1 MIEVL
6 DKGYVEL
13 IDVMGDEKRIA
24 NVARIS
30 YGKTEGK
37 YDEKLLKLLLRNGHM
52 SPFEQVQFT
61 FKVKC
66 PIFIA
71 RQFQRHRTGCLASET
86 TLVFDEPRAV
96 ELGTRKIRCMSVGD
110 FYNKWEN
117 GSISPKPLRKRQYDL
132 TKIDDN
138 KIYTIHEFCQQCNC
152 KDITT
157 RATIKRNHV
166 PIVSENPRKILG
178 KDLKECFKD
187 KTAKWTVD
195 LKSRLKAMNIRLY
208 DRQQDKVVYSHIK
221 DIWCSG
227 VKDIYKYTFENGYSI
242 NCTENHTFLTEKGEN
257 QIEICYKNQI
267 PIYTCSAKGV
277 SNETPIHYTEH
288 ELENE
293 VWKPVVNYEDKY
305 IVSNL
310 GRVKSLVNTHNRKLK
325 IPKLKKQSILNT
337 GYPVVSVSRNGKSW
351 AKPIHSL
358 VCEAFISCKKDKKMV
373 IRHLDGNKLNCRLS
387 NLSYD
392 NYKKNIA
399 DKITLNETAELRG
412 ILTKVVKKEFVRTD
426 KVYDLE
432 IEGNN
437 PYFITNEG
445 IVTHNSYNEQSRR
458 YTKKKWD
465 YYVPDL
471 NRLPNKNTNSLKLQ
485 KSIIGMYEFQIREYE
500 ELIKFGVLP
509 EVARCIMGT
518 GFYTTFF
525 FTVDLRNLL
534 HFLDLRTA
542 QDAQFEIREYAD
554 VLEYLVEEKFPNV
567 IQYWRENK

>member
-71 RQFQRHRTGCLASET
+71 RQFQRHRT
-86 TLVFDEPRAV
+86 
-96 ELGTRKIRCMSVGD
+96 
-110 FYNKWEN
+110 
-117 GSISPKPLRKRQYDL
+117 
-132 TKIDDN
+132 
-138 KIYTIHEFCQQCNC
+138 
-152 KDITT
+152 
-157 RATIKRNHV
+157 
-166 PIVSENPRKILG
+166 
-178 KDLKECFKD
+178 FK
-187 KTAKWTVD
+187 
-195 LKSRLKAMNIRLY
+195 
-208 DRQQDKVVYSHIK
+208 
-221 DIWCSG
+221 
-227 VKDIYKYTFENGYSI
+227 F
-242 NCTENHTFLTEKGEN
+242 
-257 QIEICYKNQI
+257 
-267 PIYTCSAKGV
+267 
-277 SNETPIHYTEH
+277 
-288 ELENE
+288 
-293 VWKPVVNYEDKY
+293 
-305 IVSNL
+305 
-310 GRVKSLVNTHNRKLK
+310 
-325 IPKLKKQSILNT
+325 
-337 GYPVVSVSRNGKSW
+337 
-351 AKPIHSL
+351 
-358 VCEAFISCKKDKKMV
+358 
-373 IRHLDGNKLNCRLS
+373 
-387 NLSYD
+387 
-392 NYKKNIA
+392 
-399 DKITLNETAELRG
+399 
-412 ILTKVVKKEFVRTD
+412 
-426 KVYDLE
+426 
-432 IEGNN
+432 
-437 PYFITNEG
+437 
-445 IVTHNSYNEQSRR
+445 NEQSRR

-471 NRLPNKNTNSLKLQ
+471 NRLPNKNTNNLKLQ

>member
-71 RQFQRHRTGCLASET
+71 RQFQRHRT
-86 TLVFDEPRAV
+86 
-96 ELGTRKIRCMSVGD
+96 
-110 FYNKWEN
+110 
-117 GSISPKPLRKRQYDL
+117 
-132 TKIDDN
+132 
-138 KIYTIHEFCQQCNC
+138 
-152 KDITT
+152 
-157 RATIKRNHV
+157 
-166 PIVSENPRKILG
+166 
-178 KDLKECFKD
+178 FK
-187 KTAKWTVD
+187 
-195 LKSRLKAMNIRLY
+195 
-208 DRQQDKVVYSHIK
+208 
-221 DIWCSG
+221 
-227 VKDIYKYTFENGYSI
+227 F
-242 NCTENHTFLTEKGEN
+242 
-257 QIEICYKNQI
+257 
-267 PIYTCSAKGV
+267 
-277 SNETPIHYTEH
+277 
-288 ELENE
+288 
-293 VWKPVVNYEDKY
+293 
-305 IVSNL
+305 
-310 GRVKSLVNTHNRKLK
+310 
-325 IPKLKKQSILNT
+325 
-337 GYPVVSVSRNGKSW
+337 
-351 AKPIHSL
+351 
-358 VCEAFISCKKDKKMV
+358 
-373 IRHLDGNKLNCRLS
+373 
-387 NLSYD
+387 
-392 NYKKNIA
+392 
-399 DKITLNETAELRG
+399 
-412 ILTKVVKKEFVRTD
+412 
-426 KVYDLE
+426 
-432 IEGNN
+432 
-437 PYFITNEG
+437 
-445 IVTHNSYNEQSRR
+445 NEQSRR

>member
-71 RQFQRHRTGCLASET
+71 RQFQRHRT
-86 TLVFDEPRAV
+86 
-96 ELGTRKIRCMSVGD
+96 
-110 FYNKWEN
+110 
-117 GSISPKPLRKRQYDL
+117 
-132 TKIDDN
+132 
-138 KIYTIHEFCQQCNC
+138 
-152 KDITT
+152 
-157 RATIKRNHV
+157 
-166 PIVSENPRKILG
+166 
-178 KDLKECFKD
+178 FK
-187 KTAKWTVD
+187 
-195 LKSRLKAMNIRLY
+195 
-208 DRQQDKVVYSHIK
+208 
-221 DIWCSG
+221 
-227 VKDIYKYTFENGYSI
+227 F
-242 NCTENHTFLTEKGEN
+242 
-257 QIEICYKNQI
+257 
-267 PIYTCSAKGV
+267 
-277 SNETPIHYTEH
+277 
-288 ELENE
+288 
-293 VWKPVVNYEDKY
+293 
-305 IVSNL
+305 
-310 GRVKSLVNTHNRKLK
+310 
-325 IPKLKKQSILNT
+325 
-337 GYPVVSVSRNGKSW
+337 
-351 AKPIHSL
+351 
-358 VCEAFISCKKDKKMV
+358 
-373 IRHLDGNKLNCRLS
+373 
-387 NLSYD
+387 
-392 NYKKNIA
+392 
-399 DKITLNETAELRG
+399 
-412 ILTKVVKKEFVRTD
+412 
-426 KVYDLE
+426 
-432 IEGNN
+432 
-437 PYFITNEG
+437 
-445 IVTHNSYNEQSRR
+445 NEQSRR

-471 NRLPNKNTNSLKLQ
+471 NRLPNKDTNNLKLQ